1 MVKIVINASGVSP
14 DVLVWLKRANH
25 GHNYI
30 ERRPNR
36 EHATSQFFEVPQS
49 MADEWAQLP
58 IEEAWFA
65 MERYVG
71 AAPI

>member
-1 MVKIVINASGVSP
+1 
-14 DVLVWLKRANH
+14 VLIWLKRANN
-25 GHNYI
+25 GHYYI

-36 EHATSQFFEVPQS
+36 EHAKSEFFKAPKS
-49 MADEWAQLP
+49 LATEWAQIP

-71 AAPI
+71 AAPL